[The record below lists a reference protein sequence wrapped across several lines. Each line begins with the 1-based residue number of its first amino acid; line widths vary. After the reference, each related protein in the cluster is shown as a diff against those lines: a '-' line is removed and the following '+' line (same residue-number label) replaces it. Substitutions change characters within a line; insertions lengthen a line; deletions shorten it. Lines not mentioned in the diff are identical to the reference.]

1 METVHVIML
10 MLLLIQPL
18 SCKRKVA
25 ETPAKSDS
33 SSPSTGFTQDQV
45 DGKGKP
51 DKVSEEPTGLPGY
64 PLACRWVRAPA
75 NDALDAA
82 LDCFVADSNGQPL
95 QLPKG
100 PAWEVSYQG
109 NAKLKLEPQSDQSV
123 ALTVNAKTRDE
134 VGLALQNLQLRAQLP
149 DRQTMAQ
156 GRELIKA
163 EANRTRV
170 AASCQTLFTLL
181 LVNDAGQLS
190 YIELNRFEGC
200 EVLAAKLLNLIVP
213 EPKYRGLVDTH
224 KTVAA
229 SCSGTN
235 INVTVT
241 QAAFQGTSSQGPID
255 PASCQDLSALI
266 NSLGL

>member
-1 METVHVIML
+1 MRILNAT
-10 MLLLIQPL
+10 LLILLTSLPL

-25 ETPAKSDS
+25 QEPAKADS
-33 SSPSTGFTQDQV
+33 SSQSSGFNQQPA

-75 NDALDAA
+75 NDTLDAS
-82 LDCFVADSNGQPL
+82 LGCYIADSQGQAVK
-95 QLPKG
+95 LPKD

-109 NAKLKLEPQSDQSV
+109 NARLMLETQNDQSV
-123 ALTVNAKTRDE
+123 SLTVAAKTRDDI
-134 VGLALQNLQLRAQLP
+134 GLALQNLQLRARLP
-149 DRQTMAQ
+149 DRQSLAQ
-156 GRELIKA
+156 GRDLIKA

-170 AASCQTLFTLL
+170 AATCKTLFTLL

-200 EVLAAKLLNLIVP
+200 EVLAAKLLNVIVP
-213 EPKYRGLVDTH
+213 ESSFRTLTDTH
-224 KTVAA
+224 KTVSA

-235 INVTVT
+235 INLTVA
-241 QAAFQGTSSQGPID
+241 QPAFQGSSSQGPID
-255 PASCQDLSALI
+255 PGACQDLSALI